1 MAWRLLPWDY
11 GVRNLFRRP
20 SRSALTLGGLSI
32 VVLLVL
38 VVVGFIRGLEASLA
52 ATGRPNVML
61 VYALSSGADIENSA
75 IPGRTPALLTASV
88 AGVRQRHGV
97 KYVSPELYLGTR
109 IEVGGG
115 DGKQKG
121 LGLVRGVTTAAPL
134 VRQQVR
140 IVEGAWPGVGEVL
153 VGRLAHSK
161 LGVAK
166 ESLAV
171 GQQVKF
177 DGREWTVSGIFT
189 AGGAAYE
196 SELWCPL
203 ADLQT
208 ALKRQDLSLVAVEME
223 TSDAAADVDLFCRE
237 RVDLE
242 LKSVAE
248 TAYYAD
254 LQKHYRPVRMLGWV
268 VVCLVAGSGVF
279 AGLNTMYGAVVGR
292 IRELATLQAI
302 GYRRRAILLT
312 LVQEATLLSCAG
324 ALVAC
329 VLGLL
334 FVNGTAIRFTMGA
347 FMLRV
352 DSVGISIACATAII
366 LGVVGAIPPAT
377 KAMRLPVVE
386 AIKAI

>member
-1 MAWRLLPWDY
+1 MFRRLLPWDY

-75 IPGRTPALLTASV
+75 IAGRTPALLAASV
-88 AGVRQRHGV
+88 AGVRQREGV
-97 KYVSPELYLGTR
+97 KYISPELYLGTR
-109 IEVGGG
+109 IEVG

-134 VRQQVR
+134 VRQQVQ
-140 IVEGAWPGVGEVL
+140 IVEGAWPAAGEVL

-161 LGVAK
+161 LGVEK
-166 ESLAV
+166 QSLAI
-171 GQQVKF
+171 GRQVQF
-177 DGREWTVSGIFT
+177 DGRKWTISGIFA

-203 ADLQT
+203 AELQT
-208 ALKRQDLSLVAVEME
+208 ALKRQDLSLVAVEMA
-223 TSDAAADVDLFCRE
+223 TKDAAADVDLFCRE
-237 RVDLE
+237 RIDLE
-242 LKSVAE
+242 LKAVSEV
-248 TAYYAD
+248 AYYAD

-312 LVQEATLLSCAG
+312 LVQEATLLACAG

-329 VLGLL
+329 TLGLL

-352 DSVGISIACATAII
+352 DSVGISIACATAVI
-366 LGVVGAIPPAT
+366 LGVVGAIPPAV

>member
-1 MAWRLLPWDY
+1 MPSRLLPWDY

-20 SRSALTLGGLSI
+20 SRTALTLGGLSI

-52 ATGRPNVML
+52 ATGNDNVML
-61 VYALSSGADIENSA
+61 VYAISSGSDIENSA
-75 IPGRTPALLTASV
+75 IPGRTPALLSASV

-109 IEVGGG
+109 MSVDGGT
-115 DGKQKG
+115 KEG
-121 LGLVRGVTTAAPL
+121 LGLVRGVTTSAPL
-134 VRQQVR
+134 VRQQVQ
-140 IVEGAWPGVGEVL
+140 IVEGAWPGPGEVL
-153 VGRLAHSK
+153 VGRLTHSK
-161 LGVAK
+161 LGCSE
-166 ESLAV
+166 ESLAI
-171 GQQVKF
+171 GQQIEF
-177 DGREWTVSGIFT
+177 DGRKWTISGTFA

-196 SELWCPL
+196 SEVWCPL

-208 ALKRQDLSLVAVEME
+208 ALKRQDLSLVAVAME
-223 TSDAAADVDLFCRE
+223 TKDAAADVDLFCRE
-237 RVDLE
+237 RIDLE
-242 LKSVAE
+242 LKTVSEV
-248 TAYYAD
+248 AYYAD
-254 LQKHYRPVRMLGWV
+254 LQKHYKPVRMLGWV

-329 VLGLL
+329 LVGLL
-334 FVNGTAIRFTMGA
+334 FINGTAIRFTMGA

-352 DSVGISIACATAII
+352 DSVGIAIACSTAIL
-366 LGVVGAIPPAT
+366 LGVVGALPPAA

>member
-1 MAWRLLPWDY
+1 MAGRLLPWDY

-38 VVVGFIRGLEASLA
+38 VVVAFIRGLEASLA
-52 ATGRPNVML
+52 ATGQANVVL
-61 VYALSSGADIENSA
+61 VYSLSSGADIENSA
-75 IPGRTPALLTASV
+75 IAARTPAMLTASV
-88 AGVRQRHGV
+88 AGIRQRHDV

-109 IEVGGG
+109 IKV
-115 DGKQKG
+115 DGHDKPG

-134 VRQQVR
+134 VRQQVQ
-140 IVEGAWPGVGEVL
+140 IVEGAWPGPGEIL
-153 VGRLAHSK
+153 AGRLAHSK
-161 LGVAK
+161 LGCQK
-166 ESLAV
+166 EALAI
-171 GQQVKF
+171 GQQVEF
-177 DGREWTVSGIFT
+177 DGRRWKVSGVL
-189 AGGAAYE
+189 AAAGAAYE

-203 ADLQT
+203 AELQA
-208 ALKRQDLSLVAVEME
+208 ALKRQDLSLVAVAME
-223 TSDAAADVDLFCRE
+223 SLDAVSDVDLFCKE
-237 RVDLE
+237 RIDLE
-242 LKSVAE
+242 LKAVSE

-254 LQKHYRPVRMLGWV
+254 LQKHYKPVRMLGWI

-302 GYRRRAILLT
+302 GFRRRAILLT
-312 LVQEATLLSCAG
+312 LVQEATLLSCCG
-324 ALVAC
+324 ALAAC
-329 VLGLL
+329 GLAL
-334 FVNGTAIRFTMGA
+334 VFVNGTAVRFTMGA

-352 DSVGISIACATAII
+352 DSVGISIACMTAII

>member
-1 MAWRLLPWDY
+1 MFRRLLPWDY

-20 SRSALTLGGLSI
+20 SRSLLTLGGLSI

-52 ATGRPNVML
+52 ATGNPNVML
-61 VYALSSGADIENSA
+61 VYSISSGSDIENSA
-75 IPGRTPALLTASV
+75 IPGRTPALLSASV

-109 IEVGGG
+109 MSIA
-115 DGKQKG
+115 DGQQEG
-121 LGLVRGVTTAAPL
+121 LGLVRGVTTTAPL
-134 VRQQVR
+134 VRQQVQ
-140 IVEGAWPGVGEVL
+140 IVEGAWPGPGEVL
-153 VGRLAHSK
+153 VGRLTHSK
-161 LGVAK
+161 LGFER

-171 GQQVKF
+171 GQSLEF
-177 DGREWTVSGIFT
+177 DGRKWTVSGVFS

-196 SELWCPL
+196 SEVWCPL

-208 ALKRQDLSLVAVEME
+208 TLKRQDLSLVAVAME
-223 TSDAAADVDLFCRE
+223 TLDAAADVDLFCRE
-237 RVDLE
+237 RIDLE
-242 LKSVAE
+242 LKAVSE
-248 TAYYAD
+248 IGYYAD
-254 LQKHYRPVRMLGWV
+254 LQKHYKPVRMLGWV
-268 VVCLVAGSGVF
+268 VVGLVAGSGVF

-312 LVQEATLLSCAG
+312 LIQEATLLSCGG

-329 VLGLL
+329 ALGLL
-334 FVNGTAIRFTMGA
+334 FINGTAIRFTMGA

-352 DSVGISIACATAII
+352 DSVGIAIACATAIL
-366 LGVVGAIPPAT
+366 LGVVGALPPAA